1 MSHEITVI
9 EDQVLK
15 IDGTSHKVK
24 SCCFCGSKTVYI
36 QYRGGKYQVKCWWD
50 TSCKNRSGW
59 HDTLIDALEVWNERV
74 GVF

>member
-9 EDQVLK
+9 ENSRVVV
-15 IDGTSHKVK
+15 DGVPRKLN
-24 SCCFCGSKTVYI
+24 SCCFCGAKTVYI
-36 QYRGGKYQVKCWWD
+36 QYRGGKYQIKCWWD

-59 HDTLIDALEVWNERV
+59 HDTLKDALEVWNERV